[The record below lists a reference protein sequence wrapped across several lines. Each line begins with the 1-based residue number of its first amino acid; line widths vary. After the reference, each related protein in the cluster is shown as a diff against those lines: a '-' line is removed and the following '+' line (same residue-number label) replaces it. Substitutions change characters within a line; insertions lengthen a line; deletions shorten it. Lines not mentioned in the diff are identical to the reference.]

1 MGLDEL
7 RLRDGCGQGGIFG
20 GGDGVVE
27 ELEDV
32 EVGFG
37 DEVKGLVR
45 EEGVENLVG
54 IDEMV

>member
-1 MGLDEL
+1 MDEL
-7 RLRDGCGQGGIFG
+7 SLRDVCGQGGIFG

-32 EVGFG
+32 EVGFS
-37 DEVKGLVR
+37 DEVKSLVGVR
-45 EEGVENLVG
+45 EEGVENTIG